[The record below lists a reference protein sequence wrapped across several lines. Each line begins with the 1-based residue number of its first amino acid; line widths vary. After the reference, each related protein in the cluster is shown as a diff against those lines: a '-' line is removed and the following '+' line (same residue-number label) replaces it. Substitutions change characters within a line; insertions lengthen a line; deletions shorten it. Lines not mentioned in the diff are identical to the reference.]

1 MELLYFLRE
10 HSSSLFILN
19 ALVLRAIILTIYTV
33 YLYYIH
39 INKGRLGEPEI
50 SHTKIDSLRHLNTN
64 GS

>member
-19 ALVLRAIILTIYTV
+19 AIVLRAIIFTIYTV

-39 INKGRLGEPEI
+39 INKGRLGEPGNLQNY
-50 SHTKIDSLRHLNTN
+50 TLVY
-64 GS
+64 